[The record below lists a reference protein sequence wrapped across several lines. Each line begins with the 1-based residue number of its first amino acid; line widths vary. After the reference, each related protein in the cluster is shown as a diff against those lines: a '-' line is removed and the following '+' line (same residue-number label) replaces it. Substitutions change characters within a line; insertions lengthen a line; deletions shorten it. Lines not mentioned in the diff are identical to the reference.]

1 MSISQRKLRV
11 RQDIH
16 VSKTRVCEAKPKQWH
31 KRIRFWCQ
39 DIKHLEHGSN
49 DFICFCSSY
58 LTELDDGTIF
68 RKPLRVRVKPWFP
81 VGFPLNQSI
90 DYHYTST
97 RDIAYRPTPSLQ
109 SRHRVSMPV
118 SELKPKERQGSLNT
132 TWDARQQN
140 QLMSSDACCIDW
152 CLFLLGIIEFPV
164 F

>member
-1 MSISQRKLRV
+1 MSISQRKLSV

-97 RDIAYRPTPSLQ
+97 RDIAYRPTVLPSYPIVAVEA
-109 SRHRVSMPV
+109 SCVDAG
-118 SELKPKERQGSLNT
+118 ERTETQGAT
-132 TWDARQQN
+132 
-140 QLMSSDACCIDW
+140 
-152 CLFLLGIIEFPV
+152 GIVEHHV
-164 F
+164 GCSTAESTDVQ